1 MHVKT
6 LQFSLDFLKSGCRVF
21 FFPVRTLRAME
32 ILKST
37 IRVKDFYPYSRH
49 INGSIFKY
57 VTVGAVKKTVKK
69 DLPCG
74 GFYGFHGPYFFY

>member
-1 MHVKT
+1 
-6 LQFSLDFLKSGCRVF
+6 
-21 FFPVRTLRAME
+21 ME

-69 DLPCG
+69 TCPVWILLFPW
-74 GFYGFHGPYFFY
+74 PLFFY